1 MAASALN
8 IERQI
13 KYWQRNLKTL
23 LPTEYTS
30 TDSSRGMLG
39 YLILAALDLLGVG
52 VDTLPADDIKNFRT
66 WILNCQHPNGGFC
79 GSPNHK
85 YPKAYYSE
93 DERGEIDPANLP
105 ATFFAILVLSFVG
118 KLADMDRNGCLRW
131 LKKLQREDGSFGEML
146 GENGVIVGGRDMRY
160 AFFAAGVRWMLRGD
174 LEPANGEEFADIDV
188 DELVRYIRSAE
199 VSILL
204 EILWEMLTLNKTYD
218 GGIAESSEHEAH
230 GTSIF
235 TQVRRKIG

>member
-1 MAASALN
+1 MAASTLD

-13 KYWQRNLKTL
+13 KYWQRNLKTV
-23 LPTEYTS
+23 LPTEYTT

-39 YLILAALDLLGVG
+39 FLILAALDLLGVG
-52 VDTLPADDIKNFRT
+52 VETLPAPDIKNFKA

-85 YPKAYYSE
+85 YPKTYYIE
-93 DERGEIDPANLP
+93 DPCNEIDPANLA

-118 KLADMDRNGCLRW
+118 RLADMDRGRCLKW

-146 GENGVIVGGRDMRY
+146 GENDVIEGGKDVRY

-174 LEPANGEEFADIDV
+174 VRQVNGEEIEDIDI
-188 DELVRYIRSAE
+188 DELVRYIRSTE
-199 VSILL
+199 VRKH
-204 EILWEMLTLNKTYD
+204 LT
-218 GGIAESSEHEAH
+218 
-230 GTSIF
+230 
-235 TQVRRKIG
+235 